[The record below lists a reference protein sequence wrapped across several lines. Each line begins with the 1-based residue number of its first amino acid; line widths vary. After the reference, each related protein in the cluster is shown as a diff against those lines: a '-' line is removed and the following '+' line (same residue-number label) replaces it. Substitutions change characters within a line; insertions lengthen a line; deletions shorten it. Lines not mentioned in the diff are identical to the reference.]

1 MQKEMLLRHLY
12 PRTFLIYNQ
21 LLNFIF
27 IYKIKKGV
35 NYKIALLCINNFIK
49 KILYLIIIS
58 MTRISSRDLANEF
71 IKDKKNTKLKRF
83 YCYTMIGKKNVE

>member
-1 MQKEMLLRHLY
+1 
-12 PRTFLIYNQ
+12 
-21 LLNFIF
+21 
-27 IYKIKKGV
+27 
-35 NYKIALLCINNFIK
+35 
-49 KILYLIIIS
+49 